1 MNIKLAY
8 YTKTGHSRKI
18 AEAIGKAFSI
28 EPMNIE
34 DNATIFGADILILV
48 GGIYNG
54 LSSESMIRLAEKMK
68 PAMAQ
73 RVAIITSSAF
83 GKDTQ
88 EKLALTLKNNYI
100 EVLGECIVKG
110 SFTVISLGRPNK
122 KDYNKAIEFVG
133 RFVEELGGEPAEIG
147 SGDEEE

>member
-18 AEAIGKAFSI
+18 AEAIGEAFSI

-54 LSSESMIRLAEKMK
+54 LSSESMIRFAEKLK
-68 PAMAQ
+68 PTMAQ

-110 SFTVISLGRPNK
+110 SFAVISLGRPNK
-122 KDYNKAIEFVG
+122 KDYNTAIEFAG

>member
-18 AEAIGKAFSI
+18 AEAIGEAFSI

-54 LSSESMIRLAEKMK
+54 LSSESMIRFAEKLK
-68 PAMAQ
+68 PTMAQ

-110 SFTVISLGRPNK
+110 SFAVISLGRPTRK
-122 KDYNKAIEFVG
+122 TITAIEFAG
-133 RFVEELGGEPAEIG
+133 RFLEELGGEPAEIG